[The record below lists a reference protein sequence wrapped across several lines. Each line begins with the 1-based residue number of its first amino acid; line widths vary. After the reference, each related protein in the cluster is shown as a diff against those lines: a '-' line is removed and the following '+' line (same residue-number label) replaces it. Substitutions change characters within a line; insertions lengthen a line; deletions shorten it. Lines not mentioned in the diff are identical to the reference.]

1 MNAKS
6 LAIAAVA
13 AWVVDSIYG
22 FLVFGLA
29 LQSEFAKYPGVFRSF
44 NEVNSL
50 LPLMFGATLVGTLVV
65 AYIFAKGHDG
75 GSGLQEGLRFGIVFA
90 TFGLFAISIPNYV
103 VLNYGRR
110 IALYS
115 AVGSFIELVL
125 MGVVLGL
132 IYKPIPQPKSTRQSA
147 MA

>member
-22 FLVFGLA
+22 FLVFGMA
-29 LQSEFAKYPGVFRSF
+29 LQSEFARYPGVFRSF
-44 NEVNSL
+44 NQVNSM

-65 AYIFAKGHDG
+65 AYIFAKGHEG

-90 TFGLFAISIPNYV
+90 TFGLFMISIPNYV

-110 IALYS
+110 LALYS
-115 AVGSFIELVL
+115 AVGAFIELML

-132 IYKPIPQPKSTRQSA
+132 IYKPLAQTKPRQA
-147 MA
+147 ATL